1 MKKQLLIAFLL
12 LTCSCFVT
20 FSQFEYY
27 KPDSTANKHKAGDF
41 IMSVS
46 PNLLMNTPN
55 GMQIA
60 GGIKIQV
67 FISKRFSLDGDLV
80 FGRDYLHVGP
90 GLVGIPLGILVL
102 STGGNSENFGD
113 SFTGVIFGALA
124 VVSGFEHISYH
135 IPLSNNLDLAPY
147 ISLLRFKYS
156 YEYGNYSNPDFI
168 SEQLC
173 FASGIQLNKYF
184 GRFVLSPYAE
194 FDVGYKD
201 HAPGFNIGAYFG
213 IYFKSKRN

>member
-1 MKKQLLIAFLL
+1 MFSVDGKQILNYAANTDSGKLIYDLWALAERAF
-12 LTCSCFVT
+12 
-20 FSQFEYY
+20 
-27 KPDSTANKHKAGDF
+27 P
-41 IMSVS
+41 
-46 PNLLMNTPN
+46 
-55 GMQIA
+55 
-60 GGIKIQV
+60 
-67 FISKRFSLDGDLV
+67 
-80 FGRDYLHVGP
+80 
-90 GLVGIPLGILVL
+90 
-102 STGGNSENFGD
+102 SENFGD

-147 ISLLRFKYS
+147 ISLLRYKYS

-184 GRFVLSPYAE
+184 GKFVLSPYAE